1 MLFTLM
7 ISVLFILLI
16 VHGVTRYAF
25 HQITQMKLQTHERM
39 YQNLE
44 SAGVFSRERFDNLKK
59 REVRITSKDGLRLSG
74 YVLESHPES
83 HRWVIIVHGYTV
95 SLHVSTQYIE
105 MFEQE
110 GFNVLLIDQRR
121 HGNSQGKYTTYGYME
136 KYDIAAWVYWIME
149 HYGEDIAIGLHGQ
162 SFGGGTVLEYLSIA
176 HPSVKFV
183 VADCP
188 YSDLT
193 QLLRYQIKELNKIPA
208 SSLILPLVN
217 IQLKRRAGF
226 RMQQV
231 SPLRTVRSSPMP
243 LLLIHG
249 TSDDYVP
256 THMCKSLF
264 EHKQGH
270 KKLLLIEGAVHGNAY
285 AVDPKRYTEEVHKL
299 IQETLGT
306 FQQTEPSEQLALE
319 NDLIWTTFDSELER
333 YIYPAAD

>member
-7 ISVLFILLI
+7 ISVLLILLI
-16 VHGVTRYAF
+16 VYGVTRYAF
-25 HQITQMKLQTHERM
+25 HQITQMKLQTSDGIFN
-39 YQNLE
+39 NLE
-44 SAGVFSRERFDNLKK
+44 RAGVFSRERFNNLKK
-59 REVRITSKDGLRLSG
+59 REVRINSRDGLQLSG

-83 HRWVIIVHGYTV
+83 NRWVIIVHGYTV

-105 MFEQE
+105 MFEQQ

-136 KYDIAAWVYWIME
+136 KYDIDSWVHWVME

-176 HPSVKFV
+176 HSSVKFV
-183 VADCP
+183 IADCP

-193 QLLRYQIKELNKIPA
+193 QLLRYQIKELKKIPA

-231 SPLRTVRSSPMP
+231 SPLRSVRSSPMP

-249 TSDDYVP
+249 TLDDYVP
-256 THMCKSLF
+256 THMCKALF
-264 EHKQGH
+264 EHKQGP
-270 KKLLLIEGAVHGNAY
+270 KKLLLVEGAVHANAY

-306 FQQTEPSEQLALE
+306 FQKTEDSEQLSLGTDAYLAS
-319 NDLIWTTFDSELER
+319 I
-333 YIYPAAD
+333 